1 MNEFPNDIIYEICSH
16 LLPNELV
23 AFSEVNKKYNT
34 FVGLQ
39 WNNLNAYDNKTY
51 LIRRYIK
58 VVLSSLPL
66 EQALKSI
73 DMSHC
78 KPETQ
83 ERIKGKFTRM
93 YEKVM
98 NAYEPEM
105 FTMFD
110 YDELTLLVKFTCS
123 PAGSNI
129 LTKQAR
135 SQQSILPILS
145 DSINKTI
152 NKVYQIIEDEKPII
166 DAPLFFNMTT
176 NDDDASL
183 NIENYYIENNNENK
197 ELFPYTFISREDNN
211 DEV

>member
-1 MNEFPNDIIYEICSH
+1 MNEFPNDVIYEICGH
-16 LLPNELV
+16 LLPHELV
-23 AFSEVNKKYNT
+23 AITEVNKKYNT

-39 WNNLNAYDNKTY
+39 WNNLNTYDNKIY

-58 VVLSSLPL
+58 VVLSSLPM
-66 EQALKSI
+66 EEVLKAI

-83 ERIKGKFTRM
+83 ERIKSKFTRM

-98 NAYEPEM
+98 QAYEPEM
-105 FTMFD
+105 FNMFD

-135 SQQSILPILS
+135 SQQAILPILS
-145 DSINKTI
+145 NAINKTLGKI
-152 NKVYQIIEDEKPII
+152 HQIVEDEKPK
-166 DAPLFFNMTT
+166 DDSLFFNMMT
-176 NDDDASL
+176 NDDNDLL
-183 NIENYYIENNNENK
+183 NIEN
-197 ELFPYTFISREDNN
+197 NN
-211 DEV
+211 DDYMVDY